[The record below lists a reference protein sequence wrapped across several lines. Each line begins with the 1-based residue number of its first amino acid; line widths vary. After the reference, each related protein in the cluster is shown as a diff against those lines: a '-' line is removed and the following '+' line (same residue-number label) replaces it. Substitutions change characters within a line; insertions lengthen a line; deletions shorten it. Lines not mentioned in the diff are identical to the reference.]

1 VFPFEVPCLCPTVAE
16 EKSGA
21 DMAENVVSVTVTRR
35 LSSPGAAPSAE
46 TKIKLSSLPPH
57 VAKMLASMDSDGDG
71 TLDWQ
76 EIFAGAQAHTAAV
89 SKSKARVARVDL
101 PSRADSLRRAF
112 APLSSSGKCS

>member
-1 VFPFEVPCLCPTVAE
+1 
-16 EKSGA
+16 
-21 DMAENVVSVTVTRR
+21 MAENVVSVTVTRR